1 MEDLVKKGR
10 SVGILVILIS
20 QKTTGDAIPT
30 FIRDV
35 CPIGLSFAQKTV
47 EAAVAALGDD
57 IRNWPDASPVT
68 LQDPAYVGVAVMA
81 MQGRPG
87 YTRIRTPIRLRRR
100 RGPRRRSHL
109 APDCRSEPVPGRPSR
124 LDRPDHGTPAVA
136 RQVAP
141 KAHTGKDVEDMTE
154 ERFTRRTVTVVM
166 AVIAALAFVFS
177 FGNVWALAL
186 RLGVPRPIAPLIA
199 PMVDLSVVGL
209 LVALRFLALRG
220 VPKAELKAGTRL
232 LHLCGLLTLALNTAE
247 PLLTGRYGRA
257 CLDTVAPLLLLGWGH
272 VGPAFLAQFH
282 THTQHLEATA
292 ATLATEPVPNVA
304 PSPEAAPPTPAPQIA
319 ASLIEELEP
328 APAATPPVAVT
339 TTGGPASG
347 PALPAALLDAARRI
361 ADTHR
366 AEHGTPITAAH
377 LGTRMGIALP
387 VATAALAQL

>member
-1 MEDLVKKGR
+1 
-10 SVGILVILIS
+10 
-20 QKTTGDAIPT
+20 
-30 FIRDV
+30 
-35 CPIGLSFAQKTV
+35 
-47 EAAVAALGDD
+47 
-57 IRNWPDASPVT
+57 
-68 LQDPAYVGVAVMA
+68 
-81 MQGRPG
+81 
-87 YTRIRTPIRLRRR
+87 
-100 RGPRRRSHL
+100 
-109 APDCRSEPVPGRPSR
+109 
-124 LDRPDHGTPAVA
+124 
-136 RQVAP
+136 
-141 KAHTGKDVEDMTE
+141 MTE

-186 RLGVPRPIAPLIA
+186 RLGVPYPIAPLIA

-220 VPKAELKAGTRL
+220 VPKEELRAGTRL

-282 THTQHLEATA
+282 TLTRPTPHLEVTPSSASN
-292 ATLATEPVPNVA
+292 LVPDEAPAPASA
-304 PSPEAAPPTPAPQIA
+304 PSTLIPDVVAAPAEEPQPA
-319 ASLIEELEP
+319 P
-328 APAATPPVAVT
+328 APAAALPVTVART
-339 TTGGPASG
+339 ARPASG

-366 AEHGTPITAAH
+366 AEHEAPITAAQ
-377 LGTRMGIALP
+377 LGTRMGVALP

>member
-1 MEDLVKKGR
+1 
-10 SVGILVILIS
+10 
-20 QKTTGDAIPT
+20 
-30 FIRDV
+30 
-35 CPIGLSFAQKTV
+35 
-47 EAAVAALGDD
+47 
-57 IRNWPDASPVT
+57 
-68 LQDPAYVGVAVMA
+68 MA
-81 MQGRPG
+81 
-87 YTRIRTPIRLRRR
+87 
-100 RGPRRRSHL
+100 
-109 APDCRSEPVPGRPSR
+109 
-124 LDRPDHGTPAVA
+124 
-136 RQVAP
+136 
-141 KAHTGKDVEDMTE
+141 E

-220 VPKAELKAGTRL
+220 VSKAELRAGTRL

-272 VGPAFLAQFH
+272 VGPALLAQFH
-282 THTQHLEATA
+282 TPAAPTPHLEDATTPSSVLVPDEA
-292 ATLATEPVPNVA
+292 PAPEPAPPAPVPVTVA
-304 PSPEAAPPTPAPQIA
+304 SPTEEQPTA
-319 ASLIEELEP
+319 P
-328 APAATPPVAVT
+328 APAAVT
-339 TTGGPASG
+339 QTARPASG

-377 LGTRMGIALP
+377 LGARMGIALP
-387 VATAALAQL
+387 VATAALAQI